1 MHDEPRRMIK
11 LIGLMGIVLAVAGS
25 PDVEVETNDGSRTK
39 GRLVAISAEEVIVQ
53 QPEARTVVPA
63 QDVRQVRTGVSPIP
77 LSSEKLA
84 WLTLTDGSLWV
95 DGSRVGQVYDYRAR
109 DVNDLV
115 TIKVVESTSAS
126 NTADI
131 TTERDDTAS
140 RGLTSLLGLQDRLL
154 PRSVDNS
161 SAINASSDDEYEST
175 GTNRRTESLA
185 STITA
190 RVIQRL
196 PNGNLVI
203 EGAREVIIN
212 HERQTMVLR
221 GIVRPVDI
229 DESNSVLSTQV
240 SDLQVRFS
248 GSGVLTENL
257 RRGWFSRLINYI
269 WPL

>member
-1 MHDEPRRMIK
+1 MTASQR
-11 LIGLMGIVLAVAGS
+11 GL
-25 PDVEVETNDGSRTK
+25 
-39 GRLVAISAEEVIVQ
+39 GRLFRLLLPALVLPLLATACSQHREVSFTE
-53 QPEARTVVPA
+53 PPPRYVVPPQRA
-63 QDVRQVRTGVSPIP
+63 AAPPQTGN
-77 LSSEKLA
+77 
-84 WLTLTDGSLWV
+84 GSLWV
-95 DGSRVGQVYDYRAR
+95 DGSRVGQAYDFRAR

-115 TIKVVESTSAS
+115 TIKVVESTSAT

-154 PRSVDNS
+154 PRSV
-161 SAINASSDDEYEST
+161 SAASAVDASTDDEYEST

-212 HERQTMVLR
+212 HERQTLVLR

-229 DESNSVLSTQV
+229 DESNTVLSTQV
-240 SDLQVRFS
+240 SDLQIRFS